1 MKRVLTAILL
11 GMFGAA
17 VMVGCEA
24 SAEVGDNDRDGD
36 YSYKKTTVRD
46 DDGDRTV
53 KTEVKRDVDD

>member
-1 MKRVLTAILL
+1 MKRLLTAILL

-24 SAEVGDNDRDGD
+24 SAEIKDGDHDGD
-36 YSYKKTTVRD
+36 YSYKKTTTVQ